1 VAVDK
6 NFVVK
11 NGLEVNENLILADAT
26 AKKVGIS
33 SLNPRY
39 TLDVAGG
46 IGATDLYVVGVST
59 VLTEFNIGANGTT
72 LTGIGGSIGIGT
84 VTPAF
89 LLDVRSPVSTGKTAI
104 FARGDVY
111 ITGTLRSD
119 DLTGNSANI
128 NALNVANTTTLG
140 GSLSVTG
147 LSTFSNSVTI
157 SGNVSASGI
166 STFNNQVNITN
177 NLQVS
182 GVSTLSTL
190 GVTGLTTTQNLR
202 VTGVSTLSTLGVTG
216 LTTTQNLRV
225 TGVSTLGTV
234 QISSGIVTATSGI
247 VTYYGD
253 GRFLNITNNAST
265 GIGIGTTGG
274 IVGYGITFLDLK
286 GAGVSTAFYNSNV
299 GIATIFFEGGGS
311 GTIGIGTVFPT
322 TFAGNGDLFYHIDYG
337 RIFVYYDEVALG
349 IGSTAVWVDAAPF
362 NIGIVDIDEL
372 SLSKLTVTG
381 PGGVLKSGI
390 GNTALI
396 VEGDARITGILT
408 VGSSSLTLN
417 GNTNQINGVTISS
430 GIVTATTFVG
440 NVVGNALGLSGSPNI
455 TVNNITGT
463 AATFTGNVT
472 IGGTLT
478 YDDVTNIDSIGL
490 VTARSGVVVTSGG
503 VNISGGGLN
512 VSGVSTFSGI
522 TTVTGTT
529 LFAKQ
534 VNVSGVTT
542 SNETRFLSVAEK
554 LVRVT
559 GNTVS
564 IGYTSTGAN
573 IAFCVN
579 PTGDIALNVT
589 NIPTDSSFDNH
600 TISFSVIVN
609 QTGTARSCTSITLN
623 GVSRPIKW
631 IGGSFANA
639 VSGLTTS
646 SGYDIYNFVGINTIG
661 SANTTANYDV
671 LGTVSGGFK

>member
-1 VAVDK
+1 MAVDK

-216 LTTTQNLRV
+216 LTTSQNLRV

-311 GTIGIGTVFPT
+311 GTIGIGTIFPT

-430 GIVTATTFVG
+430 GIVTATTFNGQV
-440 NVVGNALGLSGSPNI
+440 NAGVATITTLS
-455 TVNNITGT
+455 
-463 AATFTGNVT
+463 ATNASFGGNVT

-478 YDDVTNIDSIGL
+478 YEDVTNIDSIGL
-490 VTARSGVVVTSGG
+490 VTARNGIVVTSGG
-503 VNISGGGLN
+503 INVNGGSVNINVGGLT
-512 VSGVSTFSGI
+512 VSGVSTFAGI

-554 LVRVT
+554 LVRIN

-564 IGYTSTGAN
+564 IGYTSSGAN
-573 IAFCVN
+573 IGLCTN
-579 PTGDIALNVT
+579 PSGDIVLNVT

-600 TISFSVIVN
+600 TISFSVIVI
-609 QTGTARSCTSITLN
+609 QAGTARSCTSITLN
-623 GVSRPIKW
+623 GVSKSIKW
-631 IGGSFANA
+631 VGGSFANA
-639 VSGLTTS
+639 IAGVTTS

-661 SANTTANYDV
+661 SASTTANYDV
-671 LGTVSGGFK
+671 LGTVNGGFR

>member
-1 VAVDK
+1 VAIDK

-11 NGLEVNENLILADAT
+11 NGLEVNNNLILADAT

-72 LTGIGGSIGIGT
+72 LTGVGGSIGIGT
-84 VTPAF
+84 ITPAF

-104 FARGDVY
+104 FARGDAY
-111 ITGTLRSD
+111 ITGTLTSD
-119 DLTGNSANI
+119 DLTSDSANV

-166 STFNNQVNITN
+166 STFNNQVNLSN

-190 GVTGLTTTQNLR
+190 AVTGTSTTRNLQ
-202 VTGVSTLSTLGVTG
+202 VTGVSTLSSLGVTG
-216 LTTTQNLRV
+216 PTTTQSLQV
-225 TGVSTLGTV
+225 SGISTLGTV

-253 GRFLNITNNAST
+253 GRFLNISNNSST

-274 IVGYGITFLDLK
+274 LVGYGITFLDLK
-286 GAGVSTAFYNSNV
+286 GAGVSTTFYNSNV

-311 GTIGIGTVFPT
+311 GTIGIGTIFPT

-337 RIFVYYDEVALG
+337 RIFVYYDEFALG
-349 IGSTAVWVDAAPF
+349 IGSTAFWVDAAPF
-362 NIGIVDIDEL
+362 NIGIIDIDEL

-381 PGGVLKSGI
+381 SAGVVKSGI
-390 GNTALI
+390 GSTALI
-396 VEGDARITGILT
+396 VEGDTRITGILT

-430 GIVTATTFVG
+430 GIITATAIVG
-440 NVVGNALGLSGSPNI
+440 NLFGNATGLSGSPNI
-455 TVNNITGT
+455 SINNITGT
-463 AATFTGNVT
+463 AATFSGNVT
-472 IGGTLT
+472 VGGTLT
-478 YDDVTNIDSIGL
+478 YEDVTNIDSIGL
-490 VTARSGVVVTSGG
+490 VTARSGVRITS
-503 VNISGGGLN
+503 GGLN
-512 VSGVSTFSGI
+512 VV
-522 TTVTGTT
+522 
-529 LFAKQ
+529 
-534 VNVSGVTT
+534 GVTT
-542 SNETRFLSVAEK
+542 STGGFVGNL
-554 LVRVT
+554 T
-559 GNTVS
+559 GNASGLSGTPNISVGVGTFSGGINLSNLLREDVNIVAGKLSDNTNIDLANGMVHLFTTTETTTSTPNIRYNSTTTLNSVMS
-564 IGYTSTGAN
+564 IGDTVAVTLITTAATAAYSSNITIDGNAVTERWLTAAAPTS
-573 IAFCVN
+573 
-579 PTGDIALNVT
+579 
-589 NIPTDSSFDNH
+589 
-600 TISFSVIVN
+600 
-609 QTGTARSCTSITLN
+609 
-623 GVSRPIKW
+623 
-631 IGGSFANA
+631 GGS
-639 VSGLTTS
+639 SGLDVYAFQIIKTASNTYTVLAS
-646 SGYDIYNFVGINTIG
+646 VSNF
-661 SANTTANYDV
+661 A
-671 LGTVSGGFK
+671 